1 MHGHFLMKLHS
12 HFELGI
18 TNTIQLHVSQYI
30 MSKLHFIFFQLSNH
44 NTTTHAVYVSFP
56 IGFSSPD
63 PIERYSFVTV
73 GSDWPSML
81 ESSSLSPQ
89 PSSPSH
95 KRYANPIKRAWRRRT
110 LRRMLAAARRT
121 YGIVEK

>member
-1 MHGHFLMKLHS
+1 MHQFSIYRHFFTSL
-12 HFELGI
+12 
-18 TNTIQLHVSQYI
+18 VA
-30 MSKLHFIFFQLSNH
+30 IF
-44 NTTTHAVYVSFP
+44 
-56 IGFSSPD
+56 SPD

-81 ESSSLSPQ
+81 ESSTISPQ
-89 PSSPSH
+89 PSSPPSH

-110 LRRMLAAARRT
+110 LRRMIAAARRS